1 MLFDRPEVVAGANK
15 VLVAAGVADRCH
27 LVGGDFFAGI
37 PTTGDAYILRQVIHD
52 WDDDH
57 AQGILQRCRE
67 AMGKSSRLLIIERLV
82 TPDYR
87 ESLPALH
94 ADVEM
99 LVNVGGI
106 QRTEAEY
113 DDLLA
118 SAGFRPA
125 RTVPLGDVAQFS
137 VLEAE
142 PV

>member
-1 MLFDRPEVVAGANK
+1 MASSKG
-15 VLVAAGVADRCH
+15 
-27 LVGGDFFAGI
+27 
-37 PTTGDAYILRQVIHD
+37 RQHSQAV
-52 WDDDH
+52 
-57 AQGILQRCRE
+57 R
-67 AMGKSSRLLIIERLV
+67 
-82 TPDYR
+82 YR

-142 PV
+142 PPSRWPELDLDRSRTIEARLQEAGLDGGRFD